1 MILFKK
7 KSFKLFFVILTIYL
21 FTLSFVEGGFVEGL
35 FTIGNA
41 RANTMSNS
49 EYKLDTSISN
59 IYKDSQNNASHTQEK
74 SIQTNPSV
82 IIGENYKVIYPSNN
96 SLFVLS
102 ISPKLIDY
110 GILSPTNSVK
120 RTSTITVLSQHLFGH
135 TVTAVE
141 NNKLR
146 NESSKTEIP
155 DTSCDTGTCSVSRA
169 DLWNNSLTYGF
180 GYRCDNLYDVPSCLN
195 DFSNINYY
203 KRFPNISESQ
213 NPYPVIQQTNA
224 INSKGQ
230 ITYQLN
236 VSRTQETDAY
246 NNSIIFMAIPNF

>member
-1 MILFKK
+1 MRFFKK
-7 KSFKLFFVILTIYL
+7 PKLKFFLIIFTIY
-21 FTLSFVEGGFVEGL
+21 L

-59 IYKDSQNNASHTQEK
+59 IYEDSQNNANDTQEK
-74 SIQTNPSV
+74 SPQTNPSV
-82 IIGENYKVIYPSNN
+82 IIGENYKLVYPLDNKM
-96 SLFVLS
+96 FVFS
-102 ISPKLIDY
+102 ISQTFIDY
-110 GILSPTNSVK
+110 GILSPSNPVK
-120 RTSTITVLSQHLFGH
+120 RSNTISILSTNPAGYTVKTSQNHNLQSS
-135 TVTAVE
+135 
-141 NNKLR
+141 
-146 NESSKTEIP
+146 SSKATIP
-155 DTSCDTGTCSVSRA
+155 DTSCDTGTCSVSLP

-180 GYRCDNLYDVPSCLN
+180 GYRCDNLYDVSSCLN

-203 KRFPNISESQ
+203 KRFPNMSESQ

-236 VSRTQETDAY
+236 LSRTQEQGFY
-246 NNSIIFMAIPNF
+246 NSAITFVATPNF